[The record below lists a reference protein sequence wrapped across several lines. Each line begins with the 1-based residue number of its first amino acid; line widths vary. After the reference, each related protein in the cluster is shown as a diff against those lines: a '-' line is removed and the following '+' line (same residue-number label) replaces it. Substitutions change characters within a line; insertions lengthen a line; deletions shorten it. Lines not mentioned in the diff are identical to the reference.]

1 MAPRPSRSP
10 STSLLLAAALLA
22 LALALAGLSCVP
34 ARILG
39 GNVATLFDTPAPVP
53 DKVHAPYRPEA
64 RLAVLW
70 VGHATTLVQ
79 IDDKLILTDPVFTS
93 TVGVIVKRL
102 VEPGLDPEDLPP
114 VDAVLIS
121 HMHLDHLSL
130 GSLSLIERKVRA
142 LLVPQG
148 GLVYVPNYTFDS
160 VEVPM
165 WTTWQQGDLKI
176 TAVPVRHS
184 GYRYGL
190 DRDWM
195 TSSFTGYV
203 VEYHGITVYFGGDT
217 AYDRAMFQAT
227 RARFPA
233 IDLAILPIA
242 PVTPRDFMTTKHV
255 DPAEAVQAFLDLG
268 ARRMLAIHFDT
279 FINSTDQ
286 FGEAPRELRRVMAA
300 RGLGPDRVILLRHG
314 GQRVLIDRGA
324 PRGAAAAGQREARAP
339 GISAGR

>member
-1 MAPRPSRSP
+1 MATRPSRSP
-10 STSLLLAAALLA
+10 STSLPLAAALLA
-22 LALALAGLSCVP
+22 LAGTSCVP

-53 DKVHAPYRPEA
+53 DKVREPYRPEA

-79 IDDKLILTDPVFTS
+79 IDDKFILTDPVFTS

-142 LLVPQG
+142 LFVPEG
-148 GLVYVPNYTFDS
+148 GLVYVPNYTFDT
-160 VEVPM
+160 VEVPI
-165 WTTWQQGDLKI
+165 WTTWQEDDLKI

-195 TSSFTGYV
+195 TASFTGYV

-217 AYDRAMFQAT
+217 AYDRAMFRET

-242 PVTPRDFMTTKHV
+242 PITPRDFMTTKHI

-268 ARRMLAIHFDT
+268 ARRMLAVHFDT
-279 FINSTDQ
+279 FINSTDTV
-286 FGEAPRELRRVMAA
+286 GEAPRELRRVMAA
-300 RGLGPDRVILLRHG
+300 RGLGPDRVVLLRHG
-314 GQRVLIDRGA
+314 GQRVLIGRGD
-324 PRGAAAAGQREARAP
+324 PRGAAASGERDVRAAGVPAP
-339 GISAGR
+339 R